1 MIKRRISTI
10 IFILLAFLLQTTV
23 FHKLALAN
31 VVPNLLLI
39 LTVCYSYM
47 RGRTSGE
54 VIGLVCG
61 LMLDMM
67 YGSVIGLY
75 AFIFMTIGFL
85 CGYCQK
91 IYFTDNYILP
101 CVLVGLSDLVLLY
114 HGIFS
119 SWKIAFYVLFFP
131 YYFTGI
137 DLYTGDFCGC
147 VPRIKPPGKVF
158 INRTKG
164 GSVVQCFLQLLI
176 T

>member
-10 IFILLAFLLQTTV
+10 IIILLAFLLQTTV

-91 IYFTDNYILP
+91 IYF
-101 CVLVGLSDLVLLY
+101 
-114 HGIFS
+114 
-119 SWKIAFYVLFFP
+119 
-131 YYFTGI
+131 
-137 DLYTGDFCGC
+137 CGC

>member
-10 IFILLAFLLQTTV
+10 IIILLAFLLQTTV

-91 IYFTDNYILP
+91 IYFSDNYILP
-101 CVLVGLSDLVLLY
+101 CVLVGLSDLVYGFYYYITEFFVRGKLHFTFY
-114 HGIFS
+114 FS
-119 SWKIAFYVLFFP
+119 HIILP
-131 YYFTGI
+131 ELI
-137 DLYTGDFCGC
+137 YTL
-147 VPRIKPPGKVF
+147 VI
-158 INRTKG
+158 
-164 GSVVQCFLQLLI
+164 SVVVFRVLNRLEKYLS
-176 T
+176 TERREEV

>member
-10 IFILLAFLLQTTV
+10 IIILLAFLLQTTI

-54 VIGLVCG
+54 LIGLLCG
-61 LMLDMM
+61 LLLDMM

-75 AFIFMTIGFL
+75 AFIFMTIGLL

-101 CVLVGLSDLVLLY
+101 CVLVGLSDLLY
-114 HGIFS
+114 GFYYFITEFLVRGRLHF
-119 SWKIAFYVLFFP
+119 AFYFSHIILP
-131 YYFTGI
+131 ELI
-137 DLYTGDFCGC
+137 YTL
-147 VPRIKPPGKVF
+147 VV
-158 INRTKG
+158 
-164 GSVVQCFLQLLI
+164 SVVIFHILNRLEKYLSADRREEM
-176 T
+176 

>member
-10 IFILLAFLLQTTV
+10 IIILLAFLLQTTV

-101 CVLVGLSDLVLLY
+101 CVLVGLSDLVYGFYYYIKEFLVRGKLHFTFY
-114 HGIFS
+114 FS
-119 SWKIAFYVLFFP
+119 HIILP
-131 YYFTGI
+131 ELI
-137 DLYTGDFCGC
+137 YTL
-147 VPRIKPPGKVF
+147 VI
-158 INRTKG
+158 
-164 GSVVQCFLQLLI
+164 SVVVFRVLNRLEKYLS
-176 T
+176 TERREEV

>member
-10 IFILLAFLLQTTV
+10 IIILLAFLFQTTI

-54 VIGLVCG
+54 LIGLLCG
-61 LMLDMM
+61 LLLDMM

-101 CVLVGLSDLVLLY
+101 CVLVGLSDLLY
-114 HGIFS
+114 GFYYFITEFLVRGRLHF
-119 SWKIAFYVLFFP
+119 AFYFSHIILP
-131 YYFTGI
+131 ELI
-137 DLYTGDFCGC
+137 YTL
-147 VPRIKPPGKVF
+147 VV
-158 INRTKG
+158 
-164 GSVVQCFLQLLI
+164 SVVIFHILNRLEKYLSADRREEM
-176 T
+176 

>member
-54 VIGLVCG
+54 VIGLVLRIDAGYDVRKRDWTVC
-61 LMLDMM
+61 
-67 YGSVIGLY
+67 LY
-75 AFIFMTIGFL
+75 FYDDWVL

-101 CVLVGLSDLVLLY
+101 CVLVGLSDLVYGFYYYITEFLVRGKLHFTFY
-114 HGIFS
+114 FS
-119 SWKIAFYVLFFP
+119 HIILP
-131 YYFTGI
+131 ELI
-137 DLYTGDFCGC
+137 YTL
-147 VPRIKPPGKVF
+147 VI
-158 INRTKG
+158 
-164 GSVVQCFLQLLI
+164 SVVVFRVLNRLEKYLS
-176 T
+176 TERREEV